1 MDLDRAVT
9 GFVED
14 VEIEAQTFV
23 YGQLRAMKMEGLYGV
38 GGSSEYPPCML
49 VLRYRG
55 NPDSSEVYGL
65 VGKGVTCDTGG
76 YCLKPSGSMAG
87 IKGDMAGAAAVAG
100 ALHAVAAKE
109 A

>member
-38 GGSSEYPPCML
+38 GGSSEYPPVCSSCATGAIRTAA
-49 VLRYRG
+49 RY
-55 NPDSSEVYGL
+55 
-65 VGKGVTCDTGG
+65 T
-76 YCLKPSGSMAG
+76 AW
-87 IKGDMAGAAAVAG
+87 
-100 ALHAVAAKE
+100 
-109 A
+109 